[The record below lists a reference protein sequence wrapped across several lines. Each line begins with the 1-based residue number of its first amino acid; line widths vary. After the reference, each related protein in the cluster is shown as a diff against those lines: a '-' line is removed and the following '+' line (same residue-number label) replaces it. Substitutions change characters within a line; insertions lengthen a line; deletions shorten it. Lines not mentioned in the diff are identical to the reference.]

1 MRVSGDKKSP
11 RTSKVRDDAVRVR
24 RFVRSRATE
33 EREQALAE
41 EYAWTRAFAPPRQ
54 RGTLSISGRDDC
66 RASARERYAKV
77 PSSHPTSKEHSFELC
92 SCAVRV
98 RRFVRS
104 RATEERVQA
113 LAGEYA
119 WKRAFAPPR
128 QRGRMG

>member
-24 RFVRSRATE
+24 RFVRSE
-33 EREQALAE
+33 
-41 EYAWTRAFAPPRQ
+41 
-54 RGTLSISGRDDC
+54 
-66 RASARERYAKV
+66 
-77 PSSHPTSKEHSFELC
+77 
-92 SCAVRV
+92 
-98 RRFVRS
+98 
-104 RATEERVQA
+104 ATEERVHA